1 MTTTTRLIALALLAL
16 APAAPALAQT
26 DPPADDEPAADDG
39 PAAGQPGPRP
49 IWRLGVRLGAFDM
62 INSSDSYDAV
72 YGDPMPQLGVALEAE
87 IRRWLI
93 GLTWDHGEVDG
104 EQVLPGRPPRPT
116 GAGETLT
123 YRPLSLTAAWVVN
136 PAARWRWHLGAG
148 VTLLDWEDEG
158 VTRSA
163 DGSDTGAHAV
173 AGIRRERRRW
183 TFGGELR
190 WSTIPDA
197 VGEAGITRFFGE
209 DDLGGIAFHVVAL
222 YRLR

>member
-1 MTTTTRLIALALLAL
+1 MNRKLLALVLLAL
-16 APAAPALAQT
+16 APAAAAAAQAGEPASQT
-26 DPPADDEPAADDG
+26 DQAG
-39 PAAGQPGPRP
+39 PGWT
-49 IWRLGVRLGAFDM
+49 WRLGPRLGLFDM

-72 YGDPMPQLGVALEAE
+72 YGDPMPQLGLALEAE
-87 IRRWLI
+87 IGRWLV
-93 GLTWDHGEVDG
+93 GLTYDYGEIDG

-116 GAGETLT
+116 GDDETLT

-163 DGSDTGAHAV
+163 SGTDTGGHAV
-173 AGIRRERRRW
+173 AGARRERGRW
-183 TFGGELR
+183 SLGGELR

-209 DDLGGIAFHVVAL
+209 DDLGGVAVHVTAL